1 MKNNYNT
8 FDDGKVKSQFVIMRN
23 IVITLIVITAVIT
36 VAVIITTITRPEV
49 IGEFMGKIVN
59 GFNSTIK

>member
-8 FDDGKVKSQFVIMRN
+8 FDGGEVRSQFVTVKN

-36 VAVIITTITRPEV
+36 VAVIITAITRPEV